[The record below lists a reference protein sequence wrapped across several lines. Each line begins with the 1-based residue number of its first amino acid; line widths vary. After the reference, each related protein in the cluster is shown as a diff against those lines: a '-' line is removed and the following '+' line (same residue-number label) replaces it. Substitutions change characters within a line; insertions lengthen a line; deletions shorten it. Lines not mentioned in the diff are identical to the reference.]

1 MRAHDTGLGQRLVV
15 FDEEQID
22 HQPDDFARGEV
33 LPGGLVGQFGKL
45 ADQFLEDRAH
55 LGIADGIGMEVDVGE
70 LLGDEVEQAG
80 LGQLVDLGVKLEA
93 LENVAH
99 GRRERLHVG
108 AQVLADVVLVAHEL
122 LQVERRGV
130 VEELAGLAQQEGLGI
145 QAGRLAGFLLG
156 QHGGLGGFQHAI
168 QAAQH
173 GEGQDDLAVFGLLV
187 VAAQE
192 VGDGPDEGGKVGI
205 AHGCSNLRRWAVVG
219 RPAGFVTE
227 EMNDALCRAE
237 GEILALPCCSG
248 GKGRGYSST

>member
-1 MRAHDTGLGQRLVV
+1 MRAHDAGLGQRLVV

-22 HQPDDFARGEV
+22 HQPDDLARREV
-33 LPGGLVGQFGKL
+33 LPGGLVRQFGKL

-108 AQVLADVVLVAHEL
+108 AQVFADVVLVAHEL

-168 QAAQH
+168 QAAQD

-205 AHGCSNLRRWAVVG
+205 GSWVLEFAQVG
-219 RPAGFVTE
+219 GGWPACGIC
-227 EMNDALCRAE
+227 D
-237 GEILALPCCSG
+237 
-248 GKGRGYSST
+248 GRDE